1 MNEII
6 VGVDG
11 SDESRHALRWAVEEG
26 RLRKAPVRAIH
37 AWELPLIPTDVG
49 LVPPRPDVV
58 TELTSFAE
66 GAQRLVGTLVEEV
79 VGDAQD
85 VAVDA
90 VAIEGKPAQ
99 VLLDVAEEGAQMIV
113 VGSRGHGGFTAL
125 LLGSVSEQVA
135 RHAPCPVVIHRRRRD
150 T

>member
-1 MNEII
+1 MNEIV

-11 SDESRHALRWAVEEG
+11 SDESREALRWGVEEG
-26 RLRKAPVRAIH
+26 RFRKAPVRAIH

-49 LVPPRPDVV
+49 LVPPRPDIVA
-58 TELTSFAE
+58 ELTSLAE
-66 GAQRLVGTLVEEV
+66 GAQRLVETLVEDV

-90 VAIEGKPAQ
+90 VAIEGKPSQ
-99 VLLDVAEEGAQMIV
+99 VLFDAAEEGAQMIV

-150 T
+150 G